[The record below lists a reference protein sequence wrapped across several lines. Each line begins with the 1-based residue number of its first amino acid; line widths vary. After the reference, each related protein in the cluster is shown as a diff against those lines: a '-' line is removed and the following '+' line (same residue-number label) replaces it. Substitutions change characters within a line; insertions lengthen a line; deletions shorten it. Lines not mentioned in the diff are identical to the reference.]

1 LVGEFHFSAVRKR
14 CDPLVIWHFCFLLR
28 ETKSEVDAGQN
39 SFLKV
44 SEAAFLFD

>member
-1 LVGEFHFSAVRKR
+1 MIPIPTG
-14 CDPLVIWHFCFLLR
+14 